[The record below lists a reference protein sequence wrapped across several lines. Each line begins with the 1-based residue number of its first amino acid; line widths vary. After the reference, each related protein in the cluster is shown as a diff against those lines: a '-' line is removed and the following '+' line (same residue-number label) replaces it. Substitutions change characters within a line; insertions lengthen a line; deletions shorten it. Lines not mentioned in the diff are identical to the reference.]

1 MKKFLT
7 AFLPALAILTFC
19 GFSSQENPREYYA
32 SLLGQ
37 RIITA
42 QEYELL
48 ERYDFELPESE
59 RSPLDGFVIGEITT
73 CAIGEQG

>member
-1 MKKFLT
+1 MC
-7 AFLPALAILTFC
+7 I
-19 GFSSQENPREYYA
+19 RDR
-32 SLLGQ
+32 LGQ
-37 RIITA
+37 GIITA
-42 QEYELL
+42 QEYELR

>member
-7 AFLPALAILTFC
+7 ALLLATVLVFC

-37 RIITA
+37 GIITA

-48 ERYDFELPESE
+48 ERHGFELPESE
-59 RSPLDGFVIGEITT
+59 QLPLDGFVIGEITT

>member
-7 AFLPALAILTFC
+7 ALLLAAVLVFC

-32 SLLGQ
+32 ALLGQ
-37 RIITA
+37 GIITA

-48 ERYDFELPESE
+48 ERHGFELPESE
-59 RSPLDGFVIGEITT
+59 QLPLDGFVIGEITT

>member
-7 AFLPALAILTFC
+7 AFLLVTVLVFC

-37 RIITA
+37 GIITA

-48 ERYDFELPESE
+48 ERYAFELPESE
-59 RSPLDGFVIGEITT
+59 QLPLDGFVIGEITT
-73 CAIGEQG
+73 CALGEQG

>member
-7 AFLPALAILTFC
+7 AFLLVTVLVFC

-37 RIITA
+37 GIITA
-42 QEYELL
+42 QEYEPL
-48 ERYDFELPESE
+48 ERYAFELPESE

>member
-1 MKKFLT
+1 MKKVLA
-7 AFLPALAILTFC
+7 AFLLVTVLVFC
-19 GFSSQENPREYYA
+19 GFSSQENPQEYYA

-37 RIITA
+37 GIITA

-48 ERYDFELPESE
+48 ERYDFELPERE
-59 RSPLDGFVIGEITT
+59 QLPLDGFVIGEITT

>member
-37 RIITA
+37 GIITA
-42 QEYELL
+42 QELSL
-48 ERYDFELPESE
+48 
-59 RSPLDGFVIGEITT
+59 IHI
-73 CAIGEQG
+73 

>member
-1 MKKFLT
+1 MKKVLA
-7 AFLPALAILTFC
+7 AFLLVNVLFFC

-32 SLLGQ
+32 SLLGHG
-37 RIITA
+37 IITA

-48 ERYDFELPESE
+48 ERHGFELPESE
-59 RSPLDGFVIGEITT
+59 QLPLDGFVIGEITT

>member
-7 AFLPALAILTFC
+7 AFLLVTVLVFC

-37 RIITA
+37 GIITA
-42 QEYELL
+42 QEYEPL
-48 ERYDFELPESE
+48 ERYAFELPESE
-59 RSPLDGFVIGEITT
+59 QLPLDGFVIGEITT

>member
-19 GFSSQENPREYYA
+19 GFSVQENPQEYYA

-37 RIITA
+37 GIITA

-59 RSPLDGFVIGEITT
+59 QLPLDGFVIGEITT
-73 CAIGEQG
+73 CVREGAE

>member
-19 GFSSQENPREYYA
+19 GFSVQENPQEYYA

-37 RIITA
+37 GIITA

-48 ERYDFELPESE
+48 ERYDFELPERE
-59 RSPLDGFVIGEITT
+59 QLPLCLLYTSRCV
-73 CAIGEQG
+73 

>member
-37 RIITA
+37 GIITA

-59 RSPLDGFVIGEITT
+59 QLPLDGFVIGEITT